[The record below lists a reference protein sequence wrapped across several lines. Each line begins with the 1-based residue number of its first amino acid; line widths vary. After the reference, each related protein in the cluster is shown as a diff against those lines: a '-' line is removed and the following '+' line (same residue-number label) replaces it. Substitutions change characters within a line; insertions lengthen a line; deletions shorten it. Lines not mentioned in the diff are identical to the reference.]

1 MGLQQEI
8 AEEKQKE
15 LIGTKLEVLVETKTF
30 DNQYYVGRSY
40 REVPDIDG
48 LIYIPMTEK
57 DLLGKFV
64 TCTITGVQGYDLIAS
79 L

>member
-1 MGLQQEI
+1 MSLQQKI

-57 DLLGKFV
+57 DLLGKFI
-64 TCTITGVQGYDLIAS
+64 TCTITSVQGYDLIAS